1 MMNKKVHPIITIDPV
16 SGKKLQVTRLENFD
30 SGIVI
35 EGVFNL
41 SKFNYLTTEQLYFI
55 EVFIKNRGSIKQI
68 EKEMDISYPTV
79 KKLLDEVIVGL
90 GYNVDEVNEPII
102 EEKTKDLK
110 SLVLKQVEEGLLTV
124 EKAFEKL
131 NKMGE

>member
-1 MMNKKVHPIITIDPV
+1 MNKKSHPIITIDPV
-16 SGKKLQVTRLENFD
+16 SGKKLQVTRLENFE

-35 EGVFNL
+35 EGLFDL

-68 EKEMDISYPTV
+68 EKELDISYPTV
-79 KKLLDEVIVGL
+79 KKMLDEVIVGL
-90 GYNVDEVNEPII
+90 GYKIEAEEEVKQ
-102 EEKTKDLK
+102 EEVKLDLR
-110 SLVLKQVEEGLLTV
+110 SMVLKQVEDGLLSV

-131 NKMGE
+131 NKKGE